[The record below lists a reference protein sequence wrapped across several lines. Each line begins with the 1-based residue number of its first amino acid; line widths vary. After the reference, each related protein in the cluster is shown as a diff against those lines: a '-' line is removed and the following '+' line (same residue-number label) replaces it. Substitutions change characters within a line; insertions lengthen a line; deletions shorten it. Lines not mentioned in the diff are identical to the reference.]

1 MFFSGFCATS
11 FPTLVTHLMQLLV
24 MQQRGGAGHANL
36 LGVCSLTL
44 VPGVP
49 MECSKNITGMM
60 KNNIYICICIWLHM
74 MYIMWAILLVECCF
88 IEISP
93 RNTQKDW
100 DPTPELGV
108 LINNTEGIYSIPL
121 VFFPFCGPKCVIPSL
136 TFYHYG
142 SWKKFDMNGAGIC
155 GNLLLEL

>member
-60 KNNIYICICIWLHM
+60 KNNIYIYMYMYMYMIAYDVYYVGNSTCGMLLYRDFAQKYPEGLGSNPRTWGTHQQHGGHLFHSPCIFP
-74 MYIMWAILLVECCF
+74 ILWSQMC
-88 IEISP
+88 
-93 RNTQKDW
+93 D
-100 DPTPELGV
+100 
-108 LINNTEGIYSIPL
+108 SIPYVL
-121 VFFPFCGPKCVIPSL
+121 SL
-136 TFYHYG
+136 WF
-142 SWKKFDMNGAGIC
+142 MEEI
-155 GNLLLEL
+155 

>member
-60 KNNIYICICIWLHM
+60 KNNIYIYMYMYMIAYDVYYVGNSTCGMLLYRNFAQKYPEGLGSNPRTWGTHQQHGGHLFHSPCIFP
-74 MYIMWAILLVECCF
+74 ILWSQMC
-88 IEISP
+88 
-93 RNTQKDW
+93 D
-100 DPTPELGV
+100 
-108 LINNTEGIYSIPL
+108 SIPYVL
-121 VFFPFCGPKCVIPSL
+121 SL
-136 TFYHYG
+136 WF
-142 SWKKFDMNGAGIC
+142 MEEI
-155 GNLLLEL
+155 

>member
-1 MFFSGFCATS
+1 
-11 FPTLVTHLMQLLV
+11 
-24 MQQRGGAGHANL
+24 
-36 LGVCSLTL
+36 
-44 VPGVP
+44 
-49 MECSKNITGMM
+49 
-60 KNNIYICICIWLHM
+60 M
-74 MYIMWAILLVECCF
+74 MYIMWAILLVEYCF

-121 VFFPFCGPKCVIPSL
+121 VFFPFCGPKYVIPSL

-142 SWKKFDMNGAGIC
+142 SWKKFHMNGAGIC
-155 GNLLLEL
+155 GNLLLELK